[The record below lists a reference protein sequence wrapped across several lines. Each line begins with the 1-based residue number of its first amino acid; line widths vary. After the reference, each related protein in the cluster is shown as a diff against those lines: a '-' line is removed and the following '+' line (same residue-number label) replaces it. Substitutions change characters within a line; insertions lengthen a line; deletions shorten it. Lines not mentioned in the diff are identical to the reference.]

1 MNKSLQIA
9 YPVCFSLIIIF
20 LITSSIA
27 VDLQKS
33 FVPFTGERILR
44 FSASTI
50 QYDPELFGK
59 VTPTEEEPP
68 PGICIGSGGHPCI
81 CTNCKCCTSECPPC
95 KSSPVLSGGVYQ
107 RIDTDFSLPGRGF
120 SYDFSRHYY
129 SSGKNIASLGI
140 AWSSP
145 LDTALI
151 IVGEQRAYFQFEQTT
166 VEFDGNR
173 SANCADFYHTLNYS
187 RKMLL
192 KGVELADGCNYLLID
207 YDNERKYYFY
217 KDQLL
222 ENSPYP
228 LKGLLKKVCDYNGN
242 CWLYK
247 YKDWSDTGTIAPMI
261 APERVDNTSL
271 DIEGND
277 APNNVWAKFYYSPLE
292 FPYPDTDSFIQLID
306 HIEDSNGRTW
316 YYTYNVE
323 VINAQQQ
330 HYMFVGAQRSLSPL
344 GRGVD
349 GKNWR

>member
-1 MNKSLQIA
+1 MKKSLQIA
-9 YPVCFSLIIIF
+9 YPVCFSLILFF
-20 LITSSIA
+20 LITSSTA

-81 CTNCKCCTSECPPC
+81 CTNCKCCTSDCPPC

-120 SYDFSRHYY
+120 SYDFNRHHY

-151 IVGEQRAYFQFEQTT
+151 IVGETRAYFQFEQTT

-173 SANCADFYHTLNYS
+173 SANCADIYHALNYS
-187 RKMLL
+187 RRMLSRVLSWLMAVIICSSMMTMKENIISIRINCWKIAPILL
-192 KGVELADGCNYLLID
+192 KYCLRRYAMIMAIAGCIN
-207 YDNERKYYFY
+207 
-217 KDQLL
+217 
-222 ENSPYP
+222 
-228 LKGLLKKVCDYNGN
+228 
-242 CWLYK
+242 
-247 YKDWSDTGTIAPMI
+247 TGTGAIQ
-261 APERVDNTSL
+261 ERL
-271 DIEGND
+271 R
-277 APNNVWAKFYYSPLE
+277 
-292 FPYPDTDSFIQLID
+292 Q
-306 HIEDSNGRTW
+306 
-316 YYTYNVE
+316 
-323 VINAQQQ
+323 
-330 HYMFVGAQRSLSPL
+330 
-344 GRGVD
+344 
-349 GKNWR
+349 